1 MLYNWELSFYICLMY
16 EQFWDFFNLQDWT
29 ADGISSCLLKELS
42 NVGTEN
48 KPSKLVVPTY
58 DGTPVMSG
66 LSGGVQSKIKEIDP
80 AAKFYS
86 VLCP

>member
-1 MLYNWELSFYICLMY
+1 MLV
-16 EQFWDFFNLQDWT
+16 D
-29 ADGISSCLLKELS
+29 
-42 NVGTEN
+42 N

-66 LSGGVQSKIKEIDP
+66 LSGGVPSKIKEIDP